1 MPAEILGGFSSSLL
15 PLSLPRGRLA
25 TVFLLVRAAR
35 RDPHRATSGRAS
47 WLRRSEG

>member
-15 PLSLPRGRLA
+15 PLSFPRGRSA
-25 TVFLLVRAAR
+25 TVLFLVRGAR

-47 WLRRSEG
+47 WLRRSDG